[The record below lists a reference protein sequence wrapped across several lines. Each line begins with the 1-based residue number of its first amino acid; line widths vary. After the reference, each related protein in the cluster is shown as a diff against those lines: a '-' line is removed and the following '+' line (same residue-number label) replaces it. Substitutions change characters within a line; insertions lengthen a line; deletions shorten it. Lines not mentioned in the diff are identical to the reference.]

1 MAYVISYIILIVK
14 RDGGVTQKDKLMR
27 KMKNNPRDV
36 GFDDLHKYLT
46 QNGATVRQS
55 GGSHWVFSL
64 HGNHLAIP
72 RNNPVKAIYV
82 KLAFSMVEGDTKHEK
97 DLE

>member
-14 RDGGVTQKDKLMR
+14 GDGGVTQKDKLMR

-55 GGSHWVFSL
+55 GG
-64 HGNHLAIP
+64 AIGFFRCMATIWRFP
-72 RNNPVKAIYV
+72 ETIR
-82 KLAFSMVEGDTKHEK
+82 
-97 DLE
+97 

>member
-14 RDGGVTQKDKLMR
+14 GDGGVTQKDKLMR

-55 GGSHWVFSL
+55 GGEPLGFFAAWQPF
-64 HGNHLAIP
+64 
-72 RNNPVKAIYV
+72 
-82 KLAFSMVEGDTKHEK
+82 GDSPKQSGK
-97 DLE
+97 SDLCKTCI